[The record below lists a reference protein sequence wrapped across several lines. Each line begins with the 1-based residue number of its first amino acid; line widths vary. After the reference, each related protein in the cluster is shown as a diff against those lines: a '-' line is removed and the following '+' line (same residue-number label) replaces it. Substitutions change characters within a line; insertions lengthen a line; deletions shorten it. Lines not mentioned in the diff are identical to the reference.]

1 MLALDIVY
9 GLLIGL
15 SLGLTGAGGSI
26 LTVPILLYLVG
37 MNIHE
42 ATGTSLII
50 VGIGALAGALR
61 YLPKGL
67 VQWKVAV
74 VFALCGILAAFL
86 GSYLN
91 SITPGSVIMYTFT
104 TIMLIVGLLMIRR
117 STAATA
123 AADSAE
129 IAGFSDRGAKGW
141 VAFAATAL
149 LIGLLTGFLGVGG
162 GFLIVPALVLI
173 LKFPMKPAI
182 GTSLLIISLNSIWGI
197 AARLLGLGSIV
208 LGGDMWLI
216 VAGTIIGILIGSL
229 LAVKMRQKALQ
240 LGFAYFVIV
249 VALYMG
255 LRTLG
260 LIAF

>member
-1 MLALDIVY
+1 MLALNVLY

-37 MNIHE
+37 MSVHE

-67 VQWKVAV
+67 VQWNVAV
-74 VFALCGILAAFL
+74 VFALFGILAAFA

-91 SITPGSVIMYTFT
+91 SITPGAVIMYTFT
-104 TIMLIVGLLMIRR
+104 TIMVIVGLLMIRR
-117 STAATA
+117 SSATGA
-123 AADSAE
+123 AADATE
-129 IAGFSDRGAKGW
+129 IAGLPERGFRGW
-141 VAFAATAL
+141 AAFAATAL

-173 LKFPMKPAI
+173 LKFPMKHAI
-182 GTSLLIISLNSIWGI
+182 GTSLLIIALNSLWGI
-197 AARLLGLGSIV
+197 AARMLGLGSIV
-208 LGGDMWLI
+208 LGPDMWLI
-216 VAGTIIGILIGSL
+216 VAGTIVGILVGSF
-229 LAVKMRQKALQ
+229 LAVKMRQKVLQ
-240 LGFAYFVIV
+240 LGFAYFVIA
-249 VALYMG
+249 VAVYMG

-260 LIAF
+260 VISF